1 MFTASAHYAAAQVT
15 FICAFS
21 SYPMCC
27 GRELRLGFT
36 KALQISEE
44 RSARI
49 TAQEAVVGA
58 VTEQA
63 ARARD
68 LPGPKRR
75 FGIDNLP
82 VSHPDAFSRMPGVA
96 PLSIQP

>member
-1 MFTASAHYAAAQVT
+1 M
-15 FICAFS
+15 
-21 SYPMCC
+21 
-27 GRELRLGFT
+27 LRRPT
-36 KALQISEE
+36 YVCSALQRRC
-44 RSARI
+44 RSRKNVLCRI

-75 FGIDNLP
+75 FGIDNLR
-82 VSHPDAFSRMPGVA
+82 VNHFLTIQPDARRG